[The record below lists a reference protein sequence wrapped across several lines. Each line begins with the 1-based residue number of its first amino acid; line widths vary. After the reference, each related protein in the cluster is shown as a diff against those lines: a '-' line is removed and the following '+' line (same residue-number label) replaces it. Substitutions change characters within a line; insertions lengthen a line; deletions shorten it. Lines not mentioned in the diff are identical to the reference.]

1 MATFDF
7 VLASNSPRRRQLF
20 GWTGWTFTVAPAD
33 INETPLPGEQPRA
46 HVLRLAQA
54 KARAAASRAPAAD
67 LVLGSDT
74 IVADGS
80 EILGKPVDS
89 VDARRMLL
97 QLRGRTHQVYTALA
111 IFQPQ
116 TGRLA
121 LDCCQADVPMRA
133 YGTTEMD
140 AYIASGDPLDKAGAY
155 AIQHPGFQPVTDFH
169 GCYAC
174 VMGLPLCHLLR
185 LARSAFNLQPQADVP
200 ALCRSGLGYDCPIYA
215 QILSNP
221 GDSIRVE
228 E

>member
-20 GWTGWTFTVAPAD
+20 GWTGWSFTVAPAD
-33 INETPLPGEQPRA
+33 IDETPLPAEQPRA

-54 KARAAASRAPAAD
+54 KARAAASHAPLGT

-80 EILGKPVDS
+80 EILGKPADPAA
-89 VDARRMLL
+89 ARRMLL

-111 IFQPQ
+111 VFQPH

-121 LDCCQADVPMRA
+121 QDCCQADVPMRA
-133 YGTTEMD
+133 YTDAEMD

-155 AIQHPGFQPVTDFH
+155 AIQHPGFHPVTDFH

-185 LARSAFNLQPQADVP
+185 LARTAFNLRTQADVP

-221 GDSIRVE
+221 GESIRVE
-228 E
+228 D